1 MDKTTSI
8 NLGGLNF
15 IIEESAHEKLTDY
28 LKTVKKHLGKDIDP
42 EEVLADIESSMAEK
56 LKNNLTSYK
65 EVVTVKDI
73 EALIK
78 VMGTAEDF
86 NREVG
91 PEEENIQAKDE
102 ETTSNSTKRKL
113 YRDTDNAIISGVSAG
128 LAAYFDIDPIVFRL
142 LFVALVFANGFGLLA
157 YLIFWIAMPEA
168 KTASQ
173 KLEMH
178 GQTPTIASL
187 EKLSKFGKDLK
198 ANSRKHWQQLSAFG
212 KILYF
217 PFMLLG
223 RLWEGLKK
231 LWSKI
236 WPIIRFVFGLF
247 LIAGTFIGIIAIGT
261 GSLYLLLQ
269 TYSDYRISFIPV
281 TDLISAVPFSLMVA
295 SIFLALAIPTILLLL
310 AGVSIV
316 RRKNSLSFTVAA
328 ILIAIWMVA
337 TIAGSAL
344 ALNYTPEVINRINN
358 YPAIQTT
365 SIKINGSDAQELVA
379 TGNIQIFIDPQS
391 AETAVLEG
399 RLVDLESIET
409 TYENGRLNLVKKNI
423 PEQKCLDCVRQSVTL
438 KISGKNLNKIDVTD
452 GTYVNL
458 KNINQSS
465 LNITSSNGSYVN
477 LTGAIPNLKL
487 TAKQANITAHDQ
499 SSDLI
504 DVSIFESDSEIVL
517 SGQTKKL
524 LIHSANTDK
533 YTSLLANNLT
543 SQEVELSLDSP
554 LTIINGQTPVI
565 NFNKNSTGILFHQN
579 SQLTNQ
585 NSKTWLIANYQ
596 PLDSFEYSRQL
607 EKINNRT
614 DRKSITYKIIGD
626 QEQGYLIKQD
636 HLSPEEF
643 ERMSIRFSSA
653 LNLDRY

>member
-15 IIEESAHEKLTDY
+15 IIEESAHEKLVDY
-28 LKTVKKHLGKDIDP
+28 LKTVKKHLGKDIDQ
-42 EEVLADIESSMAEK
+42 EEVMADIESSMAEK

-65 EVVTVKDI
+65 EVITNKDI
-73 EALIK
+73 EALIS

-91 PEEENIQAKDE
+91 PEEENTQTKDE
-102 ETTSNSTKRKL
+102 DEPAGIKRKL

-128 LAAYFDIDPIVFRL
+128 LAAYFDVDPIVFRL

-212 KILYF
+212 KIFYL

-223 RLWEGLKK
+223 RFWEGFKK

-236 WPIIRFVFGLF
+236 WPIIRFTFGLF
-247 LIAGTFIGIIAIGT
+247 LIGGTFVGLITVGT

-269 TYSDYRISFIPV
+269 TYSDYRISFIPIA
-281 TDLISAVPFSLMVA
+281 DLISTIPFSLIVTSA
-295 SIFLALAIPTILLLL
+295 FLALAIPIILLLL
-310 AGVSIV
+310 AGISIV
-316 RRKNSLSFTVAA
+316 RRKNSLSFTMAA

-344 ALNYTPEVINRINN
+344 ALNYVPEVVNRVNN
-358 YPAIQTT
+358 YPTTQMT
-365 SIKINGSDAQELVA
+365 SIKITGSEAKELLVN
-379 TGNIQIFIDPQS
+379 GNIQIIIDPQGNQP
-391 AETAVLEG
+391 AVLEG
-399 RLVDLESIET
+399 RLVDLEGIET
-409 TYENGRLNLVKKNI
+409 KYENNRLTLAKKNI
-423 PEQKCLDCVRQSVTL
+423 HEQKCLDCIRQSVTL
-438 KISGKNLNKIDVTD
+438 KIGGKNLNKVTAID
-452 GTYVNL
+452 GAYVNL
-458 KNINQSS
+458 KNIDQPTLEVN
-465 LNITSSNGSYVN
+465 SSNGSYID
-477 LTGAIPNLKL
+477 LTGQISNLKL
-487 TAKQANITAHDQ
+487 TANQANIVANSA
-499 SSDLI
+499 SSELI
-504 DVSIFESDSEIVL
+504 DTSILASDSEIVL
-517 SGQTKKL
+517 AGQTKKL
-524 LIHSANTDK
+524 IIHSSNTDK
-533 YTSLLANNLT
+533 YTSIIANKLS
-543 SQEVELSLDSP
+543 SQEVELLLDSP
-554 LTIINGQTPVI
+554 LTIISGQSETI
-565 NFNKNSTGILFHQN
+565 NFSKGSTGILFHQN
-579 SQLTNQ
+579 SKLN
-585 NSKTWLIANYQ
+585 NISKTWLISNYQ

-607 EKINNRT
+607 EKTNNH
-614 DRKSITYKIIGD
+614 DYQKSITYKIIGN
-626 QEQGYLIKQD
+626 EEESYLIKKD
-636 HLSPEEF
+636 TLTPDEL